1 MESTT
6 DRVSARAR
14 AVPPSLIRRMFDM
27 TPRVPGAI
35 SLAVGE
41 PGFATPPHIVEAA
54 CQALHDGFTNYSPNE
69 GYLDLREAIAEKL
82 ERANGYRVD
91 PASEAFVTVGAME
104 ALLLTFMV
112 GIDPGDEVLIT
123 DPSYTNFE
131 GQITLAGGR
140 PVFVPTDPE
149 RGYLPHA
156 GDLEAAVTPRTRAIL
171 VNSPSNP
178 TGAVYPRDLLHAI
191 ADISVRHDLLLVSDE
206 TYGALTYGDIRSVS
220 PASFPGLRD
229 RTVSIYSFSK
239 EYAMT
244 GWRIGY
250 LTGPAPM
257 LEVMAPV
264 QEAMASCVNSAT
276 QRAAL
281 AALRGPQDC
290 VEMMRRAYERRR
302 DLVVERLRRIPGVRC
317 PRPDGAFY
325 AFPDVRAVAHDT
337 RRLAERLLFDHRV
350 VVSPGEAFGPRSEGF
365 VRLTC
370 GKANALK
377 PRSLAAIERALDEAA
392 GGEAR
397 GLVLTGY
404 DRFFSAGLD
413 LVTLYGLERDAMDAF
428 MAWFDAVMR

>member
-1 MESTT
+1 MGSTT

-14 AVPPSLIRRMFDM
+14 AVPVSLIRRMFEL
-27 TPRVPGAI
+27 TPNVPGAV

-54 CQALHDGFTNYSPNE
+54 SAALRDGFTKYSPNP
-69 GYLDLREAIAEKL
+69 GYLDLREAIADKI
-82 ERANGYRVD
+82 ERVNGYRVD
-91 PASEAFVTVGAME
+91 PAGEVFVTVGAMQ
-104 ALLLTFMV
+104 ALALTFMV
-112 GIDPGDEVLIT
+112 GIDPGDEVILT

-131 GQITLAGGR
+131 GTITLAGGR

-149 RGYLPHA
+149 RGYRPHA
-156 GDLEAAVTPRTRAIL
+156 EDVAAAVTPRTRAIL

-191 ADISVRHDLLLVSDE
+191 AEICVRHDLLLISDE
-206 TYGALTYGDIRSVS
+206 TYRALTYGDVRSVS
-220 PASFPGLRD
+220 PASFPGLGD

-257 LEVMAPV
+257 LGVMATV
-264 QEAMASCVNSAT
+264 QEYVASCVNAAT

-290 VEMMRRAYERRR
+290 VETMRRAYQRRR
-302 DLVVERLRRIPGVRC
+302 DLVVERLGGIPGVRC

-325 AFPDVRAVAHDT
+325 AFADVRAVTRDT
-337 RRLAERLLFDHRV
+337 RSLAERLLFDHRV
-350 VVSPGEAFGPRSEGF
+350 VVSPGEAFGPRSGGF
-365 VRLTC
+365 LRLSYATSDEDLVQ
-370 GKANALK
+370 GLTRLEAG
-377 PRSLAAIERALDEAA
+377 LAA
-392 GGEAR
+392 AR
-397 GLVLTGY
+397 PG
-404 DRFFSAGLD
+404 
-413 LVTLYGLERDAMDAF
+413 
-428 MAWFDAVMR
+428 

>member
-1 MESTT
+1 MGSTT

-14 AVPPSLIRRMFDM
+14 AVPVSPIRRMFDL

-54 CQALHDGFTNYSPNE
+54 NQALHDGFTKYSPNP
-69 GYLDLREAIAEKL
+69 GYLDLREAIAEKI
-82 ERANGYRVD
+82 ERVNGYQAD
-91 PASEAFVTVGAME
+91 PETEVFVTVGAMQ
-104 ALLLTFMV
+104 ALALTFMV
-112 GIDPGDEVLIT
+112 GIDPGDEVLLT

-131 GQITLAGGR
+131 ATITLAGGR
-140 PVFVPTDPE
+140 SVFVPTDPD

-156 GDLEAAVTPRTRAIL
+156 EDLTAAITPRTRAIL
-171 VNSPSNP
+171 VNSPANP

-191 ADISVRHDLLLVSDE
+191 AEICLRHDLLLISDE
-206 TYGALTYGDIRSVS
+206 TYGALTYGDIRTVS

-229 RTVSIYSFSK
+229 RTVTIYSFSK

-250 LTGPAPM
+250 LTGPASM
-257 LEVMAPV
+257 LGVMAPV

-290 VEMMRRAYERRR
+290 VETMRRAYQQRR
-302 DLVVERLRRIPGVRC
+302 DLVVERLSRVPGVRC

-325 AFPDVRAVAHDT
+325 AFPDVRGVTHDT
-337 RRLAERLLFDHRV
+337 VNLAERLLFDHRV
-350 VVSPGEAFGPRSEGF
+350 VVSPGEAFGPRSGGFLRLSYATSDEDLAEGLT
-365 VRLTC
+365 RLET
-370 GKANALK
+370 G
-377 PRSLAAIERALDEAA
+377 LAA
-392 GGEAR
+392 AR
-397 GLVLTGY
+397 K
-404 DRFFSAGLD
+404 D
-413 LVTLYGLERDAMDAF
+413 
-428 MAWFDAVMR
+428 

>member
-14 AVPPSLIRRMFDM
+14 AVPASLIRRMFDL
-27 TPRVPGAI
+27 TPQVPGAI

-41 PGFATPPHIVEAA
+41 PGFPTPPHIVEAA
-54 CQALHDGFTNYSPNE
+54 CQALHDGFTKYSPNE

-82 ERANGYRVD
+82 QRVNGYWAD
-91 PASEAFVTVGAME
+91 PASEVFVTVGAME
-104 ALLLTFMV
+104 ALALTFMV

-140 PVFVPTDPE
+140 PVFVPTDPA

-156 GDLEAAVTPRTRAIL
+156 EDVAAAVTPRTRAIL

-178 TGAVYPRDLLHAI
+178 TGAVYPRDLLYAI
-191 ADISVRHDLLLVSDE
+191 AEIAVRHDLLLVSDE

-220 PASFPGLRD
+220 PASFPGMRD

-257 LEVMAPV
+257 LRVMAV
-264 QEAMASCVNSAT
+264 IQEQMASCVNAAT
-276 QRAAL
+276 QRAAI
-281 AALRGPQDC
+281 AAIRGPQDC
-290 VEMMRRAYERRR
+290 VETMRQAYQRRR
-302 DLVVERLRRIPGVRC
+302 DLVVKRLRRISGVRC
-317 PRPDGAFY
+317 PVPDGAFY
-325 AFPDVRAVAHDT
+325 AFPDVRGVTSDT
-337 RRLAERLLFDHRV
+337 RSLAERLLFDHRV
-350 VVSPGEAFGPRSEGF
+350 VVSPGEAFGPRSGGFLRLSYASSDADLAEGLT
-365 VRLTC
+365 RLET
-370 GKANALK
+370 G
-377 PRSLAAIERALDEAA
+377 LAA
-392 GGEAR
+392 AR
-397 GLVLTGY
+397 
-404 DRFFSAGLD
+404 
-413 LVTLYGLERDAMDAF
+413 RD
-428 MAWFDAVMR
+428 

>member
-1 MESTT
+1 MGNTT

-14 AVPPSLIRRMFDM
+14 VVPVSLIRRMFDL
-27 TPRVPGAI
+27 TPNVPGAI

-54 CQALHDGFTNYSPNE
+54 SAALRDGFTKYSPNP
-69 GYLDLREAIAEKL
+69 GYLDLREAIADKI
-82 ERANGYRVD
+82 ERVNGYRVD
-91 PASEAFVTVGAME
+91 PAGEVFVTVGAMQ
-104 ALLLTFMV
+104 ALALTFMV
-112 GIDPGDEVLIT
+112 GIDPGDEVILT
-123 DPSYTNFE
+123 DPSYSNFE
-131 GQITLAGGR
+131 GTITLAGGR

-149 RGYLPHA
+149 RGYLPRA
-156 GDLEAAVTPRTRAIL
+156 EDVAAAVTPRTRAIL

-191 ADISVRHDLLLVSDE
+191 AEICVRHDLLLISDE
-206 TYGALTYGDIRSVS
+206 TYGALTYGDIRNVS
-220 PASFPGLRD
+220 PASLPGLGD

-257 LEVMAPV
+257 LGVMATV
-264 QEAMASCVNSAT
+264 QEYVVSCVNAAT

-290 VEMMRRAYERRR
+290 VETMRRAYQRRR
-302 DLVVERLRRIPGVRC
+302 DLVVERLVGIPGVRC

-325 AFPDVRAVAHDT
+325 AFPDVRAVTRDT

-350 VVSPGEAFGPRSEGF
+350 VVSPGEAFGPRSGGFLRLSYAASDENLAEGLT
-365 VRLTC
+365 RLEA
-370 GKANALK
+370 G
-377 PRSLAAIERALDEAA
+377 LAA
-392 GGEAR
+392 AR
-397 GLVLTGY
+397 RG
-404 DRFFSAGLD
+404 
-413 LVTLYGLERDAMDAF
+413 
-428 MAWFDAVMR
+428 

>member
-1 MESTT
+1 MGSTT

-14 AVPPSLIRRMFDM
+14 AVPASLIRRMFDL
-27 TPRVPGAI
+27 TPQVPGAI

-41 PGFATPPHIVEAA
+41 PGFPTPPHIVEAA
-54 CQALHDGFTNYSPNE
+54 CQALHDGFTKYSPNE

-82 ERANGYRVD
+82 LRVNGYRAD
-91 PASEAFVTVGAME
+91 PASEVFVTVGAME
-104 ALLLTFMV
+104 ALALTFMV

-156 GDLEAAVTPRTRAIL
+156 EDVAAAVTPRTRAIL

-191 ADISVRHDLLLVSDE
+191 AEIAVRHDLLLVSDE

-220 PASFPGLRD
+220 PASFPGMRD

-257 LEVMAPV
+257 LRVMAV
-264 QEAMASCVNSAT
+264 IQEQMASCVNAAT
-276 QRAAL
+276 QRAAI
-281 AALRGPQDC
+281 AAIRGPQDC
-290 VEMMRRAYERRR
+290 VETMRQAYQRRR
-302 DLVVERLRRIPGVRC
+302 DLVVQRLGRISGVRC
-317 PRPDGAFY
+317 PVPDGAFY
-325 AFPDVRAVAHDT
+325 AFPDVRGVTSDT
-337 RRLAERLLFDHRV
+337 RSLAERLLFDHRV
-350 VVSPGEAFGPRSEGF
+350 VVSPGEAFGPRSHGFLRLSYASSDADLAEGLT
-365 VRLTC
+365 RLEA
-370 GKANALK
+370 G
-377 PRSLAAIERALDEAA
+377 LAA
-392 GGEAR
+392 
-397 GLVLTGY
+397 TP
-404 DRFFSAGLD
+404 
-413 LVTLYGLERDAMDAF
+413 RD
-428 MAWFDAVMR
+428 